1 MARLMFYPIAKKNPL
16 TKVVNYYPQKKT
28 YSNISD
34 VQLVSRIQANTGIPA
49 AAVNA
54 AISAITDSVINFVL
68 NGHSVQVGDVMS
80 IRPTV
85 NSFGADSPAEVS
97 AAQVRRL
104 NFRVAWGVSLKDL
117 QNPIHYEFENI
128 QTKEVTLPP
137 SAVSS
142 AATGDSHS
150 IIAKGNKKKK
160 DL

>member
-16 TKVVNYYPQKKT
+16 TKIVNYYPQKKT

-85 NSFGADSPAEVS
+85 NSFGADTPDAVR
-97 AAQVRRL
+97 ADQVRRL

-117 QNPIHYEFENI
+117 QNPVHYEFENI
-128 QTKEVTLPP
+128 QTKEVSLPP
-137 SAVSS
+137 SGGGLRS
-142 AATGDSHS
+142 ADVPLE
-150 IIAKGNKKKK
+150 KEEKRVNKKK
-160 DL
+160 

>member
-85 NSFGADSPAEVS
+85 NSFGADAPEAVR
-97 AAQVRRL
+97 ADQVRRL

-117 QNPIHYEFENI
+117 QNPVHYEFENI
-128 QTKEVTLPP
+128 QTKEVSLPP
-137 SAVSS
+137 SGGSS
-142 AATGDSHS
+142 LSADAPLE
-150 IIAKGNKKKK
+150 KEEKRVNKKK
-160 DL
+160 

>member
-85 NSFGADSPAEVS
+85 NSFGADTPEAVR
-97 AAQVRRL
+97 ADQVRRL

-117 QNPIHYEFENI
+117 QNPMHYEFENI
-128 QTKEVTLPP
+128 QTKEVSLPP
-137 SAVSS
+137 SGGSS
-142 AATGDSHS
+142 RSADVPLE
-150 IIAKGNKKKK
+150 KEEKRVNKKK
-160 DL
+160 

>member
-85 NSFGADSPAEVS
+85 NSFGADAPENVRAD
-97 AAQVRRL
+97 QVRRL
-104 NFRVAWGVSLKDL
+104 NFRVAWGVSLKNL
-117 QNPIHYEFENI
+117 QNPVHYEFENI
-128 QTKEVTLPP
+128 QTKEVSLPP
-137 SAVSS
+137 SLGGSRS
-142 AATGDSHS
+142 ADVPLE
-150 IIAKGNKKKK
+150 KEEKRVNKKK
-160 DL
+160 

>member
-16 TKVVNYYPQKKT
+16 TKIVNYYPQKKT

-85 NSFGADSPAEVS
+85 NSFGADTPDAVR
-97 AAQVRRL
+97 ADQVRRL

-117 QNPIHYEFENI
+117 QNPVHYEFENI
-128 QTKEVTLPP
+128 QTKEVSLPP
-137 SAVSS
+137 SGGGALS
-142 AATGDSHS
+142 ADVPLE
-150 IIAKGNKKKK
+150 KEEKRVNKKK
-160 DL
+160 